1 MKTSSNG
8 WFSTLEWIAIAVI
21 TSVFATI
28 YFSPLSILPS
38 KEWWKNFLW
47 SKQFWVLA
55 VIVLAILINFLSK
68 GTGWKSSGS
77 GMSGKKLW
85 EGLTGTAIIL
95 AMLAIGFWAASSGL
109 NALKRWNAPSDELI
123 VQRLDM
129 AQRRREAAA
138 RADAPIFR
146 NFSNGEY
153 QAYTT
158 GTIYRYRRGRGK
170 AGSIHMLPEDPGV
183 IVRFEKVANPAIYSI
198 CTFDKVRGA
207 QFAAGTDD
215 GLPFEEW
222 QFVVSHDVR
231 MRVWSE

>member
-1 MKTSSNG
+1 MIDILKRLG
-8 WFSTLEWIAIAVI
+8 LVAWIVI
-21 TSVFATI
+21 GLI
-28 YFSPLSILPS
+28 GSILLTIVSSS
-38 KEWWKNFLW
+38 KEEVPIPW
-47 SKQFWVLA
+47 SILGTLA
-55 VIVLAILINFLSK
+55 ALTIILLIYRWLHK
-68 GTGWKSSGS
+68 RRGWKKFSIPSMRS
-77 GMSGKKLW
+77 GMSSKKLW

-123 VQRLDM
+123 AQRLDM

-138 RADAPIFR
+138 HADAPIFR

-170 AGSIHMLPEDPGV
+170 AGSIHMLSEDPGV